1 MKNSNNTIVRDL
13 LLMQEKTAKC
23 NGFVAGMVAQSW
35 VIQMLGDKI
44 REYGGSPY
52 VLEKNPDGSFKVVLE
67 TKDQV
72 QEEFPDE
79 FVDISKID
87 FDQYESERFE
97 SGRKELVKGMEY
109 VLSKYNDPHDR
120 EVIDEMLMTF
130 TGWKLSTLV
139 EKSKTQEYDD
149 ED

>member
-1 MKNSNNTIVRDL
+1 M
-13 LLMQEKTAKC
+13 
-23 NGFVAGMVAQSW
+23 
-35 VIQMLGDKI
+35 
-44 REYGGSPY
+44 
-52 VLEKNPDGSFKVVLE
+52 VLE
-67 TKDQV
+67 TKNQV
-72 QEEFPDE
+72 QEEFSDE

-87 FDQYESERFE
+87 YDQLACEIIDQYESDRLE
-97 SGRKELVKGMEY
+97 SGRKELVKGMKY